1 MNTNE
6 KEIIIPYL
14 KRYMK
19 INSEIGYP
27 DVLDAGYGQKFEG
40 YEIFEN
46 LIPGIVDNI
55 ADIIYEET
63 FGQVSSDIS
72 SLLQS
77 VKIKTIMSKKYENL
91 RNIIGNKRFERYID
105 FPTKIKNWRKKNLTP
120 EIVHKNFV
128 ESVINLFLTSAKR
141 NQAVF
146 EIELL
151 PIIRKQFKIYISE
164 QYPQFKNINVLTLDE
179 LVREIIKMMDL
190 GRASDETKDLIKDL
204 QIYCLIIYFINQFNK
219 LKIVVNEKDI
229 VPILKIIRNEI
240 NQISE
245 KLRSIEDVKKKIDT
259 VIKKLIKNG

>member
-1 MNTNE
+1 MKMDE

-27 DVLDAGYGQKFEG
+27 DLLEAGYGQKFEG

-46 LIPGIVDNI
+46 LIPGIVENI
-55 ADIIYEET
+55 AHIIYEET

-72 SLLQS
+72 SLMQS

-91 RNIIGNKRFERYID
+91 REIIGEKRFERYID
-105 FPTKIKNWRKKNLTP
+105 FPTKIKNWRKKNFPP

-146 EIELL
+146 EVELL
-151 PIIRKQFKIYISE
+151 PIIRKQFKIYIYE
-164 QYPQFKNINVLTLDE
+164 QYPQYKNINVLTLDE

-190 GRASDETKDLIKDL
+190 GRATDETKNLIKDL

-219 LKIVVNEKDI
+219 LNIVVKEEDI
-229 VPILKIIRNEI
+229 IPILNMFRNEI
-240 NQISE
+240 TQISE
-245 KLRSIEDVKKKIDT
+245 KLRSIEDVKNKIDIA
-259 VIKKLIKNG
+259 IKKLMKNN